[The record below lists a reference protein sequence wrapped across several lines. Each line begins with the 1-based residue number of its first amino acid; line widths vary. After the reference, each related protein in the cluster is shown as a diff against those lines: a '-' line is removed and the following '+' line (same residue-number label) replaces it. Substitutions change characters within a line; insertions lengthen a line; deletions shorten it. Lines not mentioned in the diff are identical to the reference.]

1 MRNGWIKLHR
11 SLLDWE
17 WYDDINAKMLFLH
30 CVLKANHSD
39 KRWRGVTIKR
49 GQFYTSLD
57 TLSKELGL
65 SVQKI
70 RTAISKLESTGE
82 ITSKQH
88 AKARMVTVI
97 NYDQHQADNKEIT
110 RNQQGSN
117 KEVTTTKKNKNKKKE
132 KNTKDVTNP
141 ASDNAD
147 DLEPHYIT
155 RKGRKLTGKRLET
168 FNRFWDA
175 FDYRKDKS
183 SAADSW
189 LNIPSL
195 TDSLVDEIVSA
206 AKVAASA
213 RGAIIADGKSA
224 QYAQGWLTA
233 RRWEDEHVEQGQAT
247 VHSQPE
253 RKSFAEINAE
263 AKKEI
268 YRKNMKNMLW

>member
-17 WYDDINAKMLFLH
+17 WYDDINAKILFLH

-39 KRWRGVTIKR
+39 KKWRGVTIKR

-147 DLEPHYIT
+147 DLEPHYVT

-195 TDSLVDEIVSA
+195 TDSLVDEIVAQRRWRHQQEVQSLRTASLHSMPRAGLQLDDGRTNMSSKGKQQFIANQSA
-206 AKVAASA
+206 NHLPRSTQKRKKRS
-213 RGAIIADGKSA
+213 
-224 QYAQGWLTA
+224 TA
-233 RRWEDEHVEQGQAT
+233 RT
-247 VHSQPE
+247 
-253 RKSFAEINAE
+253 
-263 AKKEI
+263 
-268 YRKNMKNMLW
+268 

>member
-1 MRNGWIKLHR
+1 
-11 SLLDWE
+11 
-17 WYDDINAKMLFLH
+17 
-30 CVLKANHSD
+30 VLKANHEP
-39 KRWRGVTIKR
+39 KKWRGVTIER

-57 TLSKELGL
+57 VLSKELSL

-88 AKARMVTVI
+88 ARARMITVI

-117 KEVTTTKKNKNKKKE
+117 KEVTTTKKNKNNKNE
-132 KNTKDVTNP
+132 KNTKDITNP

-147 DLEPHYIT
+147 GLEPYYIT
-155 RKGRKLTGKRLET
+155 RKKRKLTGKRLET
-168 FNRFWDA
+168 FNMFWDA

-213 RGAIIADGKSA
+213 RGAIIAGGKSA

-233 RRWEDEHVEQGQAT
+233 KRWEDEHIEQEQSR
-247 VHSQPE
+247 SQSRSE
-253 RKSFAEINAE
+253 QKSFAEINAE

-268 YRKNMKNMLW
+268 YRKNRKNMLW